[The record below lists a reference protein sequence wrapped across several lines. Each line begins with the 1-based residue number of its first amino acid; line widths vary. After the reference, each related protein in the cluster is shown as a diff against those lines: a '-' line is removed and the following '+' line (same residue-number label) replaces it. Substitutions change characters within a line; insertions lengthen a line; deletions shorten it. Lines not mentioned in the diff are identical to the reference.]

1 MRYICYNQDTNRKDN
16 MNQTEKDRA
25 VTKAQAAIDELIEL
39 QQDFIPGSPIEV
51 EIQSLLIRLN
61 LLESTIRYAYQ

>member
-1 MRYICYNQDTNRKDN
+1 

-61 LLESTIRYAYQ
+61 LLESAIRYEFKRK

>member
-1 MRYICYNQDTNRKDN
+1 

-25 VTKAQAAIDELIEL
+25 VTKAQAAIGELIEL

-61 LLESTIRYAYQ
+61 LLESAIRYEFKRR